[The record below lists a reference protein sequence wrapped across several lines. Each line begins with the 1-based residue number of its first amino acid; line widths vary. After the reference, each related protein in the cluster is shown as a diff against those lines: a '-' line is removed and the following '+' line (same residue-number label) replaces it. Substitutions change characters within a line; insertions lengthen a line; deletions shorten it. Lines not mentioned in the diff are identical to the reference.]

1 MGWKESLVLRSA
13 QKFAQSLRS
22 ESLAPRFCA
31 CFLFP
36 ISPSLSLCPLNLKSI
51 CMAFRKKD
59 SHCSTISMLS
69 LIFRK
74 KFSKTM
80 FKIQKTEETMRENI
94 MTN

>member
-1 MGWKESLVLRSA
+1 
-13 QKFAQSLRS
+13 
-22 ESLAPRFCA
+22 
-31 CFLFP
+31 
-36 ISPSLSLCPLNLKSI
+36 
-51 CMAFRKKD
+51 
-59 SHCSTISMLS
+59 MLS